1 MRWDEHT
8 NYIGLLKYTFTG
20 ISNLYWYTCTHNVFT
35 MIESFSPD
43 LDLWPST
50 YVSTSRNWW
59 FDTKVSQ
66 FQPALLLQPLCPARF
81 LVWTNAFWNTRVATK
96 WRIPVASCEI
106 CRCCSLTWGVTKH
119 NHAWFTGI
127 MKHDKNLV
135 QVISKPS
142 RSESRLRMLFW
153 GKVLQWRIVKP
164 SVLAWK
170 WTCRNGR
177 LPGGFPGRPQWIHVS
192 WRRSFLPIACGLG
205 TATTVVVK
213 NLTI

>member
-1 MRWDEHT
+1 MISKSRSAASSKPSMGGQYHSIPMRWDEHT
-8 NYIGLLKYTFTG
+8 NYIGLLIYLYK
-20 ISNLYWYTCTHNVFT
+20 NLKPNLYTCTHNVFT
-35 MIESFSPD
+35 MIESFSPHF
-43 LDLWPST
+43 DLWPST
-50 YVSTSRNWW
+50 YVRTSRNWW

-81 LVWTNAFWNTRVATK
+81 LVWTNAVWNTRVATK
-96 WRIPVASCEI
+96 WCIPVASCEI
-106 CRCCSLTWGVTKH
+106 CRCC
-119 NHAWFTGI
+119 HAWFTGI

-164 SVLAWK
+164 SALAWK

-177 LPGGFPGRPQWIHVS
+177 LPGVFPGRPQWIHVS
-192 WRRSFLPIACGLG
+192 WRGSFQQGYCY
-205 TATTVVVK
+205 
-213 NLTI
+213 